1 MGTTRI
7 QTRQGNAAGLKKLL
21 EQIAAS
27 LPQQGNV
34 TGLLDFGTD
43 EHDTTINYFVEDLTE
58 ALANLA
64 ILRTDFDDEDETI
77 ALIDGISR
85 TMASTLRTLRQI
97 RNEMLAKHSA

>member
-1 MGTTRI
+1 MKT
-7 QTRQGNAAGLKKLL
+7 
-21 EQIAAS
+21 
-27 LPQQGNV
+27 NV
-34 TGLLDFGTD
+34 SFDKFDTLHFLLDFGTD

>member
-34 TGLLDFGTD
+34 TG
-43 EHDTTINYFVEDLTE
+43 INIYKTGGEL
-58 ALANLA
+58 
-64 ILRTDFDDEDETI
+64 
-77 ALIDGISR
+77 
-85 TMASTLRTLRQI
+85 
-97 RNEMLAKHSA
+97 

>member
-34 TGLLDFGTD
+34 TGCMEQKHGT
-43 EHDTTINYFVEDLTE
+43 EQ
-58 ALANLA
+58 
-64 ILRTDFDDEDETI
+64 LRNT
-77 ALIDGISR
+77 GR
-85 TMASTLRTLRQI
+85 LRHWRGT
-97 RNEMLAKHSA
+97 RNQHQHLQNGR